1 MSRQL
6 EKIAY
11 LESRNEEN
19 KAQYVARLQVAQDE
33 YETLFILAKTQEKL
47 IQTLL
52 KKIKEL
58 ESK

>member
-19 KAQYVARLQVAQDE
+19 KAQYVTRLQVAQGE

>member
-11 LESRNEEN
+11 LESRLEDN
-19 KAQYVARLQVAQDE
+19 KAQYVKRLQVAQNE
-33 YETLFILAKTQEKL
+33 YETLFILAKTQEKM
-47 IQTLL
+47 IETLL
-52 KKIKEL
+52 LKIKEL